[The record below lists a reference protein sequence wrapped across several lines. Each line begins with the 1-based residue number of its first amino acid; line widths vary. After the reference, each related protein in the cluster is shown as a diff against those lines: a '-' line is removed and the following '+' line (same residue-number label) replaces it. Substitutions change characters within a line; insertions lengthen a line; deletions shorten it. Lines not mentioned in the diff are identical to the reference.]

1 MKAYFKHTR
10 NFTLIELLV
19 VIAIIAILASMLL
32 PALNKA
38 REKARSANCLSNLR
52 QLQQGFMNYAMDY
65 SDYFPAHQVSNF
77 PGIAGT
83 AQWYKYLTEKY
94 PASLRYFRGNYEKT
108 GYPKILF
115 CPSSVRMNESGLFG
129 GGATTVTTNMGNY
142 GYNRSYALNKTRVSR
157 LTAPSQGLFMVDA
170 LYHSIPNTSDNRY
183 VKDDIAYGRHVAGM
197 FNAVFAD
204 GHTDIVKWLTVPV
217 GASSSAT
224 GVAFKQWWW
233 GMNK

>member
-1 MKAYFKHTR
+1 MKAYFTRIR

-65 SDYFPAHQVSNF
+65 SDYFPAHQVTNF
-77 PGIAGT
+77 PGVAGT
-83 AQWYKYLTEKY
+83 VQWYKYLTDKY
-94 PASLRYFRGNYEKT
+94 PTSLRYFRGNYEKT

-115 CPSSVRMNESGLFG
+115 CPSSIRMTEAGLYG
-129 GGATTVTTNMGNY
+129 GGASTVATNMGNY
-142 GYNRSYALNKTRVSR
+142 GYNRTYALNNFRVSK
-157 LTAPSQGLFMVDA
+157 LTAPTQGLFIVDA
-170 LYHSIPNTSDNRY
+170 LFHSIPNTTDNRY
-183 VKDDIAYGRHVAGM
+183 VKDEIAYSRHTDGL
-197 FNAVFAD
+197 FNAAFAD
-204 GHTDIVKWLTVPV
+204 GHTDNVKWLTVPV

-224 GVAFKQWWW
+224 GTAFKQWWW